1 MVCKGFFT
9 DDETLFVLEYYSC
22 CTTDS
27 IAKQLKLTNEQVMN
41 LAMRF
46 GCKKDRAIDLR
57 IAPKFNGDRNLNRPN
72 IRRRQFSKADEALI
86 KELYP
91 TCDTKKLASRLK
103 CRVDVIITKANNMGV
118 YKAKNKPSKKL
129 VVLPPRIPRLKKDFK
144 SKPKP
149 HKNWLQRLVSW
160 FLTGEA

>member
-9 DDETLFVLEYYSC
+9 DDETLFVLEYYSN

-46 GCKKDRAIDLR
+46 GCKKDKGVDLN
-57 IAPKFNGDRNLNRPN
+57 IAPKFNGERNLNRPH
-72 IRRRQFSKADEALI
+72 IRRRQFTKADEALI
-86 KELYP
+86 RELYP
-91 TCDTKKLASRLK
+91 TCNTQKLATRLK
-103 CRVDVIITKANNMGV
+103 CRVDVVIAKANNMGV
-118 YKAKNKPSKKL
+118 YKAKNRPSKKL
-129 VVLPPRIPRLKKDFK
+129 VTLPPRIPRTKKAFNF
-144 SKPKP
+144 KPKP
-149 HKNWLQRLVSW
+149 RKNWLQRLVSW